1 MERQSKLQSEKLLD
15 EALKDGFI
23 EVTIVVCIVLGQPG
37 VGKTHLK
44 YLLLDRRPPH
54 LRSSTICA
62 ETPVRVEI
70 RTVSGTKVQNIRGQ
84 WKEVTDEDMLD
95 IVAKMILLAEPQLS
109 QKSEQST
116 FSKVAN
122 LFSSRQG
129 AAGAKLPTLKH
140 FRRKG
145 KLEQEGTDHER
156 TLSDSCQKAM
166 KGIMDKIV
174 QRISKLKSN
183 AESFMDE
190 SQEDHNCQDGS
201 SSQSVGEIVLKS
213 KWVYFTDSGGQPQYH
228 ELLPLF
234 IRSISCALCVTRLT
248 DKLDEMQEVEY
259 YQDGKQIGVTQQSQ
273 LSAKDTIQ
281 CLVNTIQ
288 SYSTQDQPPKIIM
301 VGTHLDK
308 LEEMCTE
315 QPSPG
320 TSKLSEHSTKLE
332 SVEEKDQNLIEMLKP
347 EFFDQLVFPSGDM
360 KKLLF
365 TLNALNPGEREEGT
379 AQSIRHAIETSGA
392 RKEKVPIWWYI
403 MELLLQELAKELG
416 RGVLSRVECLE
427 MARLL
432 GIRSDSFDAALE
444 FFDKLNVIKYSPDV
458 LPNVVFIESQ
468 IPLDKVSE
476 LVYHSYLLREPPS
489 AKSSLPVEG
498 EWRHFRDRGIVS
510 KACLKSECFSRHYV
524 PSIFSVDDLCEL
536 LKKLLVF
543 APVPNPASTH
553 QDDSTPS
560 TSGKVK
566 ETHFVM
572 PAALESI
579 LEAALPQYRES
590 SSEIAALLVRFPLG
604 SRRAGVFCC
613 FVVHLIKHFGWNR
626 ILDDIEPLY
635 RNCFKIHIPTD
646 PPCSV
651 TLIDSNSIIEVYVKL
666 AAGAVPNECSA
677 LLNVIKNVILS
688 GIDAACIAL
697 NYKQTKP
704 EFTFYCPHTSPSSQT
719 SRADRSKELTPHTAT
734 LNDKKTFLTCD
745 LVHDNSYPLQA
756 SHLIWFG
763 RTKGVL

>member
-1 MERQSKLQSEKLLD
+1 MEMQSKKQSEKLLD
-15 EALKDGFI
+15 EALKDGFVG
-23 EVTIVVCIVLGQPG
+23 VTIVVCIVLGQPG

-54 LRSSTICA
+54 LRNSTICA

-70 RTVSGTKVQNIRGQ
+70 RTVSGTKIQNIRGK
-84 WKEVTDEDMLD
+84 WKEVSDEDMLD

-109 QKSEQST
+109 QKSEQSI
-116 FSKVAN
+116 FSKVASM
-122 LFSSRQG
+122 FSSRQG
-129 AAGAKLPTLKH
+129 AGGAKLPTLKH
-140 FRRKG
+140 PPRKG
-145 KLEQEGTDHER
+145 KLEQGSTEP

-174 QRISKLKSN
+174 QRISKLRSN
-183 AESFMDE
+183 AK
-190 SQEDHNCQDGS
+190 SQEELHCQGDS
-201 SSQSVGEIVLKS
+201 LSQSVGEIILQS
-213 KWVYFTDSGGQPQYH
+213 KWIYFTDSGGQPQYH

-234 IRSISCALCVTRLT
+234 VRSISSALCVTRLT
-248 DKLDEMQEVEY
+248 DKLDETQEVEY

-273 LSAKDTIQ
+273 LSAKGTIQ

-288 SYSTQDQPPKIIM
+288 SYSNQDQPPKIIM

-308 LEEMCTE
+308 LEEMCTK

-320 TSKLSEHSTKLE
+320 ASESSVHSSAKIE
-332 SVEEKDQNLIEMLKP
+332 SVEEKDQKLIEMLKP

-365 TLNALNPGEREEGT
+365 TLNALNPGKREEGT
-379 AQSIRHAIETSGA
+379 AQSIRHAVETAGA
-392 RKEKVPIWWYI
+392 RKERVPIWWYI
-403 MELLLQELAKELG
+403 MELLLQELARELG
-416 RGVLSRVECLE
+416 RGVLSRAECLE

-432 GIRSDSFDAALE
+432 GIRSDSFYAALE

-458 LPNVVFIESQ
+458 LPDVVFIESQ

-476 LVYHSYLLREPPS
+476 LVHHSYLLRQPPS

-510 KACLKSECFSRHYV
+510 KACLKSERFSRHYV
-524 PSIFSVDDLCEL
+524 PGIFSVDDLCEI

-543 APVPNPASTH
+543 APVPNPAITH

-560 TSGKVK
+560 TSNKEK

-572 PAALESI
+572 PAALESL
-579 LEAALPQYRES
+579 LEAALAQYRES
-590 SSEIAALLVRFPLG
+590 SSEIAALLVRFPKG

-613 FVVHLIKHFGWNR
+613 FVVHLIKHFGWSH
-626 ILDDIEPLY
+626 ILDDTELLY
-635 RNCFKIHIPTD
+635 RNCFKIHLPTD

-651 TLIDSNSIIEVYVKL
+651 TLIDSNSMIEVYVKL
-666 AAGAVPNECSA
+666 AAGAVPSECSA
-677 LLNVIKNVILS
+677 LLNVIKNAILS

-704 EFTFYCPHTSPSSQT
+704 EFTFYCPHTSPSPQS
-719 SRADRSKELTPHTAT
+719 SRADQPKELKPHTAT

-756 SHLIWFG
+756 GHLIWFG
-763 RTKGVL
+763 HTKGVL